1 MVESAGPGTR
11 PRSGGLTS
19 ALPLSSIVVT
29 EIVAIAL
36 YAVLRV
42 VGVAQ
47 MPSAAAA
54 LAVGVIGAALATST
68 RGFIS
73 VWGRLRRRIRFVRR
87 RVGESDDPPMPFDVP
102 TTDRTLMG
110 LRWVDGRLISVIR
123 LSRPVAP
130 SILSP
135 TQTVVSGSG
144 LKLGVVARALRQ
156 FDIEL
161 ESIDVVAHGWRT
173 RSASHVA
180 GPYQSLTGSLPA
192 VPEQDVWI
200 VLRLNPLQCP
210 DAIAS
215 RGGGSTGV
223 IRTAITATRR
233 VGNHLA
239 REGYRTRILT
249 AGEITAMTGR
259 LLDGAPVDSAEED
272 WDEVRY
278 GSYRASAW
286 AVPGALDA
294 QILTDIWSTTALSTT
309 TSTTITHDGPDE
321 FELSTVVRYGSVGD
335 LQLAVPDGLES
346 LAGQQEPAISASVP
360 AHRPRVRRMPVSV
373 GDLAALDATVVPDG
387 GCGQLIGA
395 DQAGS
400 AVAVPLFGP
409 DVRRVDLYGDPYL
422 MLQIAVRAI
431 ALGARILVRT
441 DRPETWR
448 ALSEGV
454 NDARTLF
461 ISANATDQRYPTNT
475 YTVCL
480 LDSRQATEDQT
491 ITTHIRVHRETGEV
505 TPLGETADV
514 AVYQDASSTSRIY
527 LVTSSGAMALTLVSV
542 PAENHLIEGL
552 RAPRPPVPVSAT
564 PQRPQDRFDDPR
576 SGSVPPHGDQGPR
589 RPAPFTSGPGPGG
602 PGPNGPG
609 PGGPGLRPQ
618 GPYAPGPGFD
628 RPQQMPPTRD
638 MPAPVRPEP
647 RDDGPPTDRHSRIG
661 RHSNPPPG
669 RHSNPPDDA

>member
-19 ALPLSSIVVT
+19 ALPLSSIVVA

-36 YAVLRV
+36 YALLRAI
-42 VGVAQ
+42 GVAQ
-47 MPSAAAA
+47 IPSAAAA
-54 LAVGVIGAALATST
+54 LAVGVIGAALAIST
-68 RGFIS
+68 RRLIS
-73 VWGRLRRRIRFVRR
+73 VWGRLRRRIRFLRR
-87 RVGESDDPPMPFDVP
+87 RVGDTDDPPMPFDVP
-102 TTDRTLMG
+102 TADRTLMG

-123 LSRPVAP
+123 LSRPVGP

-173 RSASHVA
+173 RGASHVA

-249 AGEITAMTGR
+249 AGEIAAMTGR

-272 WDEVRY
+272 WKEVRY
-278 GSYRASAW
+278 GSYRTSAW
-286 AVPGALDA
+286 AVPGSLDA
-294 QILTDIWSTTALSTT
+294 AVLTDIWSTTALSTT

-321 FELSTVVRYGSVGD
+321 FALATVVRYGSVGD
-335 LQLAVPDGLES
+335 LQLDVPDGLES
-346 LAGQQEPAISASVP
+346 LAGQQEPAIAWTVP
-360 AHRPRVRRMPVSV
+360 AQRPGVRRMPVDV

-395 DQAGS
+395 DQSGS

-422 MLQIAVRAI
+422 MLQIAARAI

-454 NDARTLF
+454 NDARSLY

-505 TPLGETADV
+505 APLGETADV
-514 AVYQDASSTSRIY
+514 AIYQDASSTSRIH

-542 PAENHLIEGL
+542 PAENNLIEGS
-552 RAPRPPVPVSAT
+552 RAPRPPVPVSAA
-564 PQRPQDRFDDPR
+564 PQRPQ
-576 SGSVPPHGDQGPR
+576 GDNGPR
-589 RPAPFTSGPGPGG
+589 RPAPFTSGPGPGPGQGEPG
-602 PGPNGPG
+602 PGPQN
-609 PGGPGLRPQ
+609 
-618 GPYAPGPGFD
+618 PYAPGPGFD
-628 RPQQMPPTRD
+628 RRQPPMPPTRD
-638 MPAPVRPEP
+638 MPGPPRPDL
-647 RDDGPPTDRHSRIG
+647 RDDGPPTDQHPRIG
-661 RHSNPPPG
+661 RHSPPPG
-669 RHSNPPDDA
+669 RHSNQPDDA